1 MGNFKE
7 ALYKL
12 LGDRIRTKRLE
23 FGYSQDYL
31 AKGLGIGRASIS
43 NIEAGKHQITL
54 SILYQLSKKLNTEV
68 HLILPTYN
76 EVIEKMN
83 ISEFSDIKSVL
94 EKQSLN
100 KKTISDIEDLIKNL

>member
-1 MGNFKE
+1 MGTFKE

-12 LGDRIRTKRLE
+12 LGERIRTKRLE
-23 FGYSQDYL
+23 LGYSQDYL

-43 NIEAGKHQITL
+43 NIEAGKHQIPL
-54 SILYQLSKKLNTEV
+54 STLYQLSNKLNTEV
-68 HLILPTYN
+68 HLILPTFK

-94 EKQSLN
+94 EKQLLK
-100 KKTISDIEDLIKNL
+100 KKTISDIEDLIRNL